1 MNDDGDWARLAYRIP
16 AVLFFNWMNLL
27 IFDLANQRHPESIQE
42 DLLNKPWRP
51 LPAGRIT
58 SIQTTVLML
67 ISIPYVLMVG
77 MALNTLSET
86 CFILIL
92 TWMYNDL
99 GGADFNW
106 IVRNCIIAV
115 AFGFFNAG
123 SLKLSVPTEAEINYT
138 GWQWTFI
145 ISAVILTTMHTQDLK
160 DQTGDRSRGR
170 NTAPIALGD
179 GPARWSLS
187 IPIFIWSFV
196 CPSFWSSNWMGFVPS
211 VVFGVYVSWRILRK
225 RNKDDDRTSWKLWCL
240 WTIFLYAL
248 PLSSRLLTA

>member
-1 MNDDGDWARLAYRIP
+1 
-16 AVLFFNWMNLL
+16 
-27 IFDLANQRHPESIQE
+27 
-42 DLLNKPWRP
+42 
-51 LPAGRIT
+51 
-58 SIQTTVLML
+58 
-67 ISIPYVLMVG
+67 MVG